1 MLHRL
6 ALPLW
11 LLLPAAIAAQQGTI
25 TYTYSVKY
33 GFEIP
38 ERWGA
43 LRDQIPSSRSGTMLL
58 HFDPSASLMTPAP
71 GEEKEAAPAVV
82 TDRPILSDRAIGM
95 VMRMRMGSTSRSDL
109 EEIREAHVSYDG
121 GAIVETRDFMGRTFR
136 IAGHLP
142 AFEWRLSGEQA
153 EHLGRLVIKATAE
166 HDGRAIEAWFTP
178 EIPVQGGP
186 ASFGGLPGMIL
197 VLSVDDGDT
206 KYFATEIDL
215 EGVEQGLIRFP
226 EDGDEVSLEEYEMI
240 VAEKMDE
247 LEKLRRRGPGDER

>member
-71 GEEKEAAPAVV
+71 EEEKEAAPAIV
-82 TDRPILSDRAIGM
+82 TDRPMLSDRAVGM
-95 VMRMRMGSTSRSDL
+95 VMRMRMAMSAMTGVRS
-109 EEIREAHVSYDG
+109 
-121 GAIVETRDFMGRTFR
+121 
-136 IAGHLP
+136 
-142 AFEWRLSGEQA
+142 WRLAISWDARSVSSATCPPSSG
-153 EHLGRLVIKATAE
+153 G
-166 HDGRAIEAWFTP
+166 
-178 EIPVQGGP
+178 
-186 ASFGGLPGMIL
+186 
-197 VLSVDDGDT
+197 
-206 KYFATEIDL
+206 
-215 EGVEQGLIRFP
+215 
-226 EDGDEVSLEEYEMI
+226 
-240 VAEKMDE
+240 
-247 LEKLRRRGPGDER
+247 